1 MQRLADYG
9 LRGCAGPTT
18 TAASTD
24 TAALHAEAR
33 RIAAEYRRR
42 TADKRPPDR
51 TIQKSLISPAQ
62 AVTRTS
68 ARRGSLPPGR
78 YVLPD
83 GTKRDV
89 GAAACAQA
97 LWARKVRQADKH
109 TAVVGLEIR

>member
-1 MQRLADYG
+1 MQRLEDYG

-18 TAASTD
+18 TVANSD

-42 TADKRPPDR
+42 QASKPATARR
-51 TIQKSLISPAQ
+51 RPAQ
-62 AVTRTS
+62 ATLTA
-68 ARRGSLPPGR
+68 ARRGAVLPPGR

-89 GAAACAQA
+89 GAAACAA
-97 LWARKVRQADKH
+97 TMWERKIRRAEQPLEGIGKEVR
-109 TAVVGLEIR
+109 